1 MQADKPD
8 IIIKVHK
15 EKTPK
20 LINFEFPMDMNI
32 SVKEFEKLSKYKD
45 LQIEV
50 DRMWQFKT
58 LIIPAVV
65 RAFGLVKKRLQ
76 NILKRLLVNK
86 T

>member
-32 SVKEFEKLSKYKD
+32 LLKNLKNY
-45 LQIEV
+45 
-50 DRMWQFKT
+50 
-58 LIIPAVV
+58 
-65 RAFGLVKKRLQ
+65 Q
-76 NILKRLLVNK
+76 NIKIFRLS
-86 T
+86 